1 MLSLT
6 LSSQCQ
12 AKTSTVV
19 AGKKKMRKRLRKFGR
34 KLADERRE
42 DLRRMAEKIGE
53 ICREEERRSKDLYRQ
68 HREFFDDD
76 DYTHFDPSKSIDFFE
91 P

>member
-6 LSSQCQ
+6 LSQCQ
-12 AKTSTVV
+12 VKSRPVV

-34 KLADERRE
+34 KLADERRD

-53 ICREEERRSKDLYRQ
+53 ICREEERRSKELFRE

-76 DYTHFDPSKSIDFFE
+76 DYQFDPSKSIDFFE

>member
-1 MLSLT
+1 MFTVAVSKQIPRT
-6 LSSQCQ
+6 H
-12 AKTSTVV
+12 VV

-34 KLADERRE
+34 KLADERRD

-53 ICREEERRSKDLYRQ
+53 ICREEERRSKELYRE

-76 DYTHFDPSKSIDFFE
+76 DYHFDPSKSIDFFE

>member
-6 LSSQCQ
+6 LTQCQ
-12 AKTSTVV
+12 AKTGTTV

-34 KLADERRE
+34 KLADERRD
-42 DLRRMAEKIGE
+42 DLRRMAEKIAE
-53 ICREEERRSKDLYRQ
+53 ICREEERRSKELYRE

-76 DYTHFDPSKSIDFFE
+76 DYHFDPSKSIDFFE